1 VPDPFPPKRLRR
13 RLDPRHRP
21 GGGAAAGPVRTS
33 TSSPAAAGGAGP
45 EPTPPLGLLRDRT
58 FGPFFVGNLVSNAG
72 NWFQNLAAG
81 VVVYALTESNTLVGL
96 VSVLQFTATLLL
108 SPWAGV
114 AGDRY
119 DRKRLLVGAQAL
131 SALGAG
137 ALALAVALLGV
148 DGLGGPLPVFAAT
161 VVIGVGYAVSVP
173 MVQAIVPQL
182 VRPADLD
189 GAIALSSVT
198 FNLARAIGPALA
210 GWLVAAAG
218 AGAAFGVNAASFV
231 VMIAVL
237 LAIRPRPAPERDPDA
252 DRSLRAGL
260 RWVRGDRVAVPVLL
274 ATVAIGWA
282 SDPVNTLSPA
292 VADQLGRGE
301 GFVGG
306 LVSAFGAGAA
316 VSALAVD
323 RIRRRV
329 GHTGATRL
337 GLALIGIGMVGLTAA
352 GTPVLALAA
361 LGVAGVGFL
370 VGITSLNTALQR
382 RVPEEL
388 RARVMAL
395 WSVAL
400 LGVRPLAALVD
411 GALADLT
418 SVSTALVVA
427 GVVPAV
433 AVIALARADLDPTE
447 PPAPSSP
454 SGLR

>member
-1 VPDPFPPKRLRR
+1 MVEAV
-13 RLDPRHRP
+13 LDD
-21 GGGAAAGPVRTS
+21 GDGDAADEAS
-33 TSSPAAAGGAGP
+33 T
-45 EPTPPLGLLRDRT
+45 PLALLGDRT
-58 FGPFFVGNLVSNAG
+58 FGPFFFGNLVSNAG

-81 VVVYALTESNTLVGL
+81 VVVYELTASNTLVGL

-114 AGDRY
+114 AGDRH
-119 DRKRLLVGAQAL
+119 DRRRLLIAAQAL
-131 SALGAG
+131 SAIGAG
-137 ALALAVALLGV
+137 ALALAVIVLGI

-161 VVIGVGYAVSVP
+161 TVIGVGYAVSVP

-182 VRPADLD
+182 VRPADLE

-198 FNLARAIGPALA
+198 FNLARAVGPALA
-210 GWLVAAAG
+210 GALVAGAG

-231 VMIAVL
+231 VMIGVL
-237 LAIRPRPAPERDPDA
+237 LAIRPRPAPARDPDA

-260 RWVRGDRVAVPVLL
+260 RWVRADRVAVPVLL
-274 ATVAIGWA
+274 ATLALGWA

-292 VADQLGRGE
+292 VADQLGRSD
-301 GFVGG
+301 GFVGA

-316 VSALAVD
+316 ASALVVD
-323 RIRRRV
+323 RVRRRI
-329 GHTGATRL
+329 GHRGATRL
-337 GLALIGIGMVGLTAA
+337 GLALVGAGMVGLAA
-352 GTPVLALAA
+352 APHALGALAA
-361 LGVAGVGFL
+361 LFVAGIGFL

-382 RVPEEL
+382 RVPDEL

-400 LGVRPLAALVD
+400 LGARPLAAVVD
-411 GALADLT
+411 GGLADLT

-433 AVIALARADLDPTE
+433 AVVALARADLDPTDPRE
-447 PPAPSSP
+447 V
-454 SGLR
+454 